1 MQVKTT
7 RLGVATYL
15 APDGALTEENLPDL
29 EAAVHQARAGAAT
42 QLVLDLSRVPCCDS
56 RGLEFLA
63 DLAESLRAL
72 GGALHL
78 VQPVPLCQQIFAIT
92 RLDSTIPIHED
103 LASAAR
109 SFL

>member
-7 RLGVATYL
+7 RLGAATYL
-15 APDGALTEENLPDL
+15 APDGPLTEDNLPDL
-29 EAAVHQARAGAAT
+29 EAAVRQARSGGAA

-56 RGLEFLA
+56 RGLEFIA

-72 GGALHL
+72 GGALQL
-78 VQPVPLCQQIFAIT
+78 AQPAPLCAQILAIT
-92 RLDSTIPIHED
+92 RLDTTIPIHPD

>member
-15 APDGALTEENLPDL
+15 APDGALTEESLPDL
-29 EAAVHQARAGAAT
+29 EAAVRQARAVGAA
-42 QLVLDLSRVPCCDS
+42 QLVFDLSRVPCCDS
-56 RGLEFLA
+56 RGLEFIA
-63 DLAESLRAL
+63 DLAESLRVA

-78 VQPVPLCQQIFAIT
+78 VQPVPLCAQIFAIT
-92 RLDSTIPIHED
+92 RLDATIPIHPD